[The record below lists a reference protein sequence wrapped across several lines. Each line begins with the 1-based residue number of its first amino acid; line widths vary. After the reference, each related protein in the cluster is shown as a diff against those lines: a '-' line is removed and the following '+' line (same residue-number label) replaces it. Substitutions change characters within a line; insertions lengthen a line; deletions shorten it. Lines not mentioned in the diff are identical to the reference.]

1 MPLQQCVILEGTL
14 SPEILSSHYMSS
26 EGDLEQGEVLANEKG
41 EVEVEVD
48 VLVVLPSEKEGVDI
62 VQAMVNISCL
72 QGVEKHGRRLGE
84 VQCLEKMQIIIRDGE
99 TTVLN
104 SGNSNGGRLLNQ
116 YLYAPYP
123 QIRKWGL
130 QLQNGY

>member
-41 EVEVEVD
+41 EVEGEVD

-72 QGVEKHGRRLGE
+72 QGVEKHGRPTR
-84 VQCLEKMQIIIRDGE
+84 
-99 TTVLN
+99 
-104 SGNSNGGRLLNQ
+104 
-116 YLYAPYP
+116 
-123 QIRKWGL
+123 
-130 QLQNGY
+130 